1 MHAQSDLRWYA
12 EDGGL
17 PCIHR
22 LQHLVHTHH
31 ITVGCG
37 GGELGA
43 SPGQREETLGLVQND
58 VINYSLRLDL
68 RVGGD

>member
-1 MHAQSDLRWYA
+1 MLQSDLGWYA

-17 PCIHR
+17 SSIHC
-22 LQHLVHTHH
+22 LQHLVDAYY
-31 ITVGCG
+31 IAVGCG

-43 SPGQREETLGLVQND
+43 FPRQREETLGLVQND
-58 VINYSLRLDL
+58 VINYGLCLNF